1 MALRQKMRDLIILFI
16 VNMVY
21 SLIYLACCYDA
32 DHWHGMDLEEDASVG
47 DKLFNRL
54 YFSIVTFSTVGYGDI
69 TPATRKART
78 LVMAQILFNINSI
91 VRLAMGQ

>member
-1 MALRQKMRDLIILFI
+1 MAFRQKMRNLTILFV

-32 DHWHGMDLEEDASVG
+32 EHWHGMDLEADASVG

-54 YFSIVTFSTVGYGDI
+54 YFSVVTFSTVGYGDI
-69 TPATRKART
+69 TPASRTARAM
-78 LVMAQILFNINSI
+78 VMIQILFNINSI